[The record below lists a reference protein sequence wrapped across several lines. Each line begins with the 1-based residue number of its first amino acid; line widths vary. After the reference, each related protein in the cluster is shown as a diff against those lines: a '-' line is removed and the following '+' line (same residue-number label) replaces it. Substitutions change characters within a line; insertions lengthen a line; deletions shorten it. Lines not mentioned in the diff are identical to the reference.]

1 MRVAIDNRAV
11 IHSGIGNYS
20 AILLSLL
27 PQVNKDIETI
37 AYEDNFAFNR
47 QGFWN
52 KYVNGLRRLIRDQIF
67 LSSWMKKEKI
77 DLFHNPRN
85 TGVPFFHTGKVV
97 VTIHDIIPH
106 VFPKFYLGNII
117 ERLYYEV
124 MIRLSIYRSDKII
137 TISEFSKQELIKY
150 YQVPADKIVVIPLA
164 CSDKF
169 RVLDQESIEK
179 VKTKYQLERPYILTI
194 GGSEYRKNVKTVL
207 EAYDEEINKQ
217 YDLIVIGGSWRGRD
231 LANEY
236 KDKGGIKFLTGIP
249 DDDLVALYNGAA
261 VFVYAS
267 IYEGFGLPLLE
278 AMGCGTPVI
287 AANTSSLPEIAGNAA
302 VYFVA
307 LDVVDLKNKTKNVLL
322 NVKLK
327 EKLIKQGFVRFHL
340 YNWKY
345 TVQKTSSIYKKI
357 LE

>member
-27 PQVNKDIETI
+27 PKVNKDIETI
-37 AYEDNFAFNR
+37 AYEDTLTVNR
-47 QGFWN
+47 QGLWN
-52 KYVNGLRRLIRDQIF
+52 KYINGLRRVIKDQITIF
-67 LSSWMKKEKI
+67 RWARKQNIEI
-77 DLFHNPRN
+77 FHNPRN
-85 TGVPFFHTGKVV
+85 TGVPIFCPCKVV
-97 VTIHDIIPH
+97 VTIHDVIPH
-106 VFPKFYLGNII
+106 VFPKFYLSNYI
-117 ERLYYEV
+117 ERLYYEC

-169 RVLDQESIEK
+169 RVLDHESIEK

-207 EAYDEEINKQ
+207 ETYDEEINKQ

-236 KDKGGIKFLTGIP
+236 KDKDGIKFLTGIP

-278 AMGCGTPVI
+278 AMQSGTPVI
-287 AANTSSLPEIAGNAA
+287 AADSSCLSEVAGDAA
-302 VYFVA
+302 IYFKA
-307 LDVVDLKNKTKNVLL
+307 LSVEDLKRKLELTLREE
-322 NVKLK
+322 KLK
-327 EKLIKQGFVRFHL
+327 KDLVSKGFLRSQLFSWEQTVIKTYEV
-340 YNWKY
+340 
-345 TVQKTSSIYKKI
+345 YKK
-357 LE
+357 LL

>member
-27 PQVNKDIETI
+27 PKVNKDIETI
-37 AYEDNFAFNR
+37 AYEDNLTVNR
-47 QGFWN
+47 QGLWN
-52 KYVNGLRRLIRDQIF
+52 KYINGFRRVIKDQITIF
-67 LSSWMKKEKI
+67 GWVRRQNIEI
-77 DLFHNPRN
+77 FHNPRN
-85 TGVPFFHTGKVV
+85 TGVPIFCPCKVV
-97 VTIHDIIPH
+97 VTIHDVIPH
-106 VFPKFYLGNII
+106 VFPKFYLSNYI
-117 ERLYYEV
+117 EHLYYEV

-169 RVLDQESIEK
+169 RVLDHESIEK
-179 VKTKYQLERPYILTI
+179 VKTKYQLKRPYILTI

-207 EAYDEEINKQ
+207 EAYDKELNKQ

-236 KDKGGIKFLTGIP
+236 KDKDGIKFLTGIP
-249 DDDLVALYNGAA
+249 DDDLVALYNGAT

-278 AMGCGTPVI
+278 AMQSGTPVI
-287 AANTSSLPEIAGNAA
+287 AADSSCLYEVAGDAA
-302 VYFVA
+302 VYFRPV
-307 LDVVDLKNKTKNVLL
+307 DVIELKKRIKAVLIDCRHCNDMISAGFARAQLYSWEKTIARTYEVYKNLL
-322 NVKLK
+322 
-327 EKLIKQGFVRFHL
+327 
-340 YNWKY
+340 
-345 TVQKTSSIYKKI
+345 
-357 LE
+357 